1 MKLEQIGDV
10 YRVQW
15 RHKSSVIV
23 IDFCLVLLFPVNNDL
38 QVFHGGTIVKSAK
51 GTQAAFHL
59 CYSQQ

>member
-15 RHKSSVIV
+15 RHKSSAVV

-38 QVFHGGTIVKSAK
+38 QIFHGGTTVKSAK
-51 GTQAAFHL
+51 GTQAVFHL
-59 CYSQQ
+59 

>member
-15 RHKSSVIV
+15 RHISSVVV

-38 QVFHGGTIVKSAK
+38 QIFHGGTTVKSAK
-51 GTQAAFHL
+51 RTQAVFHL
-59 CYSQQ
+59 